1 MQIGKVNLS
10 IRDTF
15 FVIVIAMLLIA
26 LIFKQCNRENE
37 TVIQTKNLYK
47 YKTDTV
53 YVNSEY
59 KGKYENL
66 VKHYLKKSKSTPPK
80 SYIIWKTEDPKY
92 ITIKKVPDSI
102 LLKIDSL
109 NKKIA
114 ISDSYIKNFP
124 KNDKLINFGLKL
136 DSLNIT
142 TINISGNTITKNY
155 PLYLDKFSYQWY
167 DNELHHYDIKNKKK
181 LKNIFNQLY
190 INGGYDFLFKKPTIG
205 AEYFIII
212 NKLKL
217 GVNSN
222 IILQPETKVNLGV
235 NLGYRLF

>member
-15 FVIVIAMLLIA
+15 FIVVITMLLIA
-26 LIFKQCNRENE
+26 LIFKQCNRENQ

-59 KGKYENL
+59 KDKYEKL
-66 VKHYLKKSKSTPPK
+66 IKDYSKKSKPTPPK
-80 SYIIWKTEDPKY
+80 SYTIWKTEDPKY

-142 TINISGNTITKNY
+142 TININGNTITKNY

-181 LKNIFNQLY
+181 LKNTFNQLY